1 VIIYNFKLTSTSY
14 DLKVTSSL
22 VSPDV
27 SSADFLAAPI
37 VYVLH
42 VVNGIIE
49 SSDAR
54 IAGFP

>member
-14 DLKVTSSL
+14 DLKVTSGL
-22 VSPDV
+22 VSPNV
-27 SSADFLAAPI
+27 SAADFLAASI
-37 VYVLH
+37 VHVLH
-42 VVNGIIE
+42 VVNGIIQ